1 LSNNYRPRSF
11 GGFFTFP
18 PVIKNLLIING
29 IVFFIQLIFD
39 NTIEGR
45 VILNKWFALNPIN
58 LDGIVNW
65 PFNFQIW
72 QLITYQFMHGGFGHI
87 FFNMFALWM
96 FGSSI
101 EDVFGSKK
109 FLIFYLLAGVSA
121 GLLQLFLSPILGGAY
136 APTIGASGAVFGV
149 LIAYA
154 MFFPDNLIFLYF
166 LIPVKAKYLIAFLV
180 VIEFLAVDSASSGV
194 AHLAHLG
201 GALFGFLYIMF
212 DKNSYVSLKSV
223 FNKSYFYKSSPN
235 RKDIFTNPFN
245 RTAQNKQDVDEANYY
260 DLNQKDDTEVSQA
273 EIDKILDKISQSG
286 YQNLSEHEKKILFQA
301 SKKMK

>member
-1 LSNNYRPRSF
+1 MG
-11 GGFFTFP
+11 GGFFSFP

-29 IVFFIQLIFD
+29 VVFFIQLLMD
-39 NTIEGR
+39 NFTFGGYPAWYL
-45 VILNKWFALNPIN
+45 LNKWFALNPIS
-58 LDGIVNW
+58 GVNAAGE
-65 PFNFQIW
+65 PFNFQVW
-72 QLITYQFMHGGFGHI
+72 QLITYQFMHGGFSHI
-87 FFNMFALWM
+87 LFNMFALWM

-121 GLLQLFLSPILGGAY
+121 GLLHLFVSPLLGGAP
-136 APTIGASGAVFGV
+136 AVTIGASGAVYGV

-154 MFFPDNLIFLYF
+154 LFFPDNLIFLYF
-166 LIPVKAKYLIAFLV
+166 LIPVKAKYLIGFLV

-212 DKNSYVSLKSV
+212 DKNSYVSLKNL
-223 FNKSYFYKSSPN
+223 FNRNFYYKSKPK
-235 RKDIFTNPFN
+235 RDIFKNPFSRSSQIDN
-245 RTAQNKQDVDEANYY
+245 DVQDANYY
-260 DLNQKDDTEVSQA
+260 DINKKDDYEVSQE

-286 YQNLSEHEKKILFQA
+286 YQNLSDREKKILFQA
-301 SKKMK
+301 SKK